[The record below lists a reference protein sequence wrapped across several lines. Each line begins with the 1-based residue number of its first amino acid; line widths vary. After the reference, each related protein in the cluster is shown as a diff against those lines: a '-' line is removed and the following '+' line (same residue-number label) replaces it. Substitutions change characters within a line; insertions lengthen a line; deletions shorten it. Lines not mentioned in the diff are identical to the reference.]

1 MFSGFFSK
9 LPKSTLNFEVFEKNQ
24 EPHSLFIAEIIDC
37 KKRCYLNTLKVP
49 HPNTYGEST
58 C

>member
-9 LPKSTLNFEVFEKNQ
+9 LPKSTLNFEVFEKKQ

-37 KKRCYLNTLKVP
+37 KKLGYLNTLKVSR
-49 HPNTYGEST
+49 HNTYGEST